1 MKPKPTLT
9 AWLAQARSALRQQVP
24 QEPVSSLYVLL
35 EKTINRQRAWLLAHP
50 DTILNEQQLSSLDVD
65 LRALLEGVPLAY
77 ILRYR
82 DFYGMRFTITTDV
95 LIPRPETEL
104 LVETAL
110 TVLSMKQYPCLI
122 ADVGTGSGCIATAIA
137 AHHAQ
142 TRIIASDIS
151 FNSLL
156 VASQNFQLHT
166 LQERVFPMQTDLLAG
181 IETRFDLICANLP
194 YIPSPAV
201 NDLEVSRY
209 EPHLAL
215 DGGEDGLRI
224 VERLLKQARSRLA
237 THGSIL
243 LEMQYDQADRLK
255 DLARLHFPAAEVII
269 KKDLANH
276 DRLLVIH
283 LLEGALP
290 CSQKYCP

>member
-1 MKPKPTLT
+1 MKPKFTLT
-9 AWLAQARSALRQQVP
+9 AWLDQARIALHRQTP
-24 QEPVSSLYVLL
+24 QEPVSSLYALL
-35 EKTINRQRAWLLAHP
+35 EKSVDQPRAWLLAHP
-50 DTILNEQQLSSLDVD
+50 DAILNEQQIHTLDED
-65 LRALLEGVPLAY
+65 LQALLEGVPLAY
-77 ILRYR
+77 ILRYW
-82 DFYGMRFTITTDV
+82 DFYGLRFRITPDV

-110 TVLSMKQYPCLI
+110 TVLSMKQHPCLI
-122 ADVGTGSGCIATAIA
+122 ADMGTGSGCIATAIA

-142 TRIIASDIS
+142 ARIIACDIS

-166 LQERVFPMQTDLLAG
+166 LQERVFPMQCDLLAG
-181 IETRFDLICANLP
+181 VEARFDLICANLP

-209 EPHLAL
+209 EPTLAL

-224 VERLLKQARSRLA
+224 IDKLLEQAQSRLA
-237 THGSIL
+237 AHASIL
-243 LEMQYDQADRLK
+243 LEIQYDQANAVRK
-255 DLARLHFPAAEVII
+255 MARLHFPEAQMII

-283 LLEGALP
+283 L
-290 CSQKYCP
+290 